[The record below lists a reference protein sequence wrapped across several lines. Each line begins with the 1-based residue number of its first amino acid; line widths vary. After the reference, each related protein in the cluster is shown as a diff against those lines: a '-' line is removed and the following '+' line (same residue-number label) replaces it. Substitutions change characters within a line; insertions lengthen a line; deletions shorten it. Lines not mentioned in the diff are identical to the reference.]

1 LLAGKLPDPIRVVS
15 TIREYI
21 VCGSNA
27 AEEYRTQPIVV
38 CLTRRE
44 GEMNWQ
50 AVGVHDRV
58 NLARIMPEK
67 GSSSRCM
74 LVGAAIIRAA
84 FPLTARFIRRLFDWC
99 SRSFE
104 NLSIFDVGIRLNWDR
119 PISRFRCCV
128 LNQILCFAC

>member
-1 LLAGKLPDPIRVVS
+1 DRGGMFAHAPCWRASSLIQSASYPRS
-15 TIREYI
+15 ASNI

-84 FPLTARFIRRLFDWC
+84 FPLTARFI
-99 SRSFE
+99 
-104 NLSIFDVGIRLNWDR
+104 
-119 PISRFRCCV
+119 
-128 LNQILCFAC
+128 